1 MAYSF
6 RIDTAQGVV
15 LFKGAEIFSISD
27 ILNCLE
33 EIEADPAFKP
43 EFGHL
48 VDMREVTNF
57 EPSSTEIRIRAYR
70 DRGSAKLDASR
81 IAIVASSD
89 LVYALSRMYATLME
103 DASASVRAF
112 KDMNKARE
120 WLGLPP
126 EQS

>member
-43 EFGHL
+43 EFDHL
-48 VDMREVTNF
+48 VDMREVANF
-57 EPSSTEIRIRAYR
+57 GWKCSQLIIVEIKY
-70 DRGSAKLDASR
+70 L
-81 IAIVASSD
+81 
-89 LVYALSRMYATLME
+89 
-103 DASASVRAF
+103 
-112 KDMNKARE
+112 
-120 WLGLPP
+120 
-126 EQS
+126 

>member
-89 LVYALSRMYATLME
+89 LVYAPA
-103 DASASVRAF
+103 DFFA
-112 KDMNKARE
+112 
-120 WLGLPP
+120 
-126 EQS
+126 